1 MGFFSPAA
9 SRPVAI
15 PTSEIGRRFRF
26 IRIRQVSIM
35 LLGYALFYV
44 CRLAFSATKKTMI
57 EQGAYTA
64 REIGYVGSAML
75 IAYAIGKFVCGFLA
89 DRANIRRMFA
99 FGLFVSSL
107 ATMIVGFHVPAAMLM
122 VVWFVNG
129 FAQGS
134 GSPCCVVSLARWWP
148 NRSRGTFYGIWSC
161 SNNLGE
167 AIAYVVTSVIMV
179 NVGIAYGADMA
190 WRSGFWGAA
199 AFGFTGVALISIFMR
214 DSPRSEGL
222 PSVAEWEGEVKSE
235 EAKRNADDVGRGQ
248 KAALANWAVWMVA
261 LAGGFF
267 CMSRYAIIDWGIFF
281 LEVKKGYATETA
293 AWIITLNSIVGAV
306 SSALSGIISDRVFK
320 GSRNELALIAGLMNV
335 TGLSLMMLVPFPCIW
350 VDVLA
355 MVLFGLAVGVLLTF
369 LGGLMAVDL
378 APRAAAGAALG
389 IAGMGNY
396 LGAGIQSAAS
406 GCLVGRDPA
415 TGKAF
420 LLGHTFA
427 NGYTLDYMAVF
438 WIGMALLS
446 VLCALSVWNASKG
459 R

>member
-1 MGFFSPAA
+1 
-9 SRPVAI
+9 
-15 PTSEIGRRFRF
+15 
-26 IRIRQVSIM
+26 
-35 LLGYALFYV
+35 
-44 CRLAFSATKKTMI
+44 MI

-75 IAYAIGKFVCGFLA
+75 ISYAIGKFVCGFLA

-107 ATMIVGFHVPAAMLM
+107 ATMTVGFHVPAVMLM

-148 NRSRGTFYGIWSC
+148 NRSRGTYYGIWSC

-179 NVGIAYGADMA
+179 RVGLAYGADMA

-199 AFGFTGVALISIFMR
+199 TFGFVGVALISLFMR
-214 DSPRSEGL
+214 DSPQSEGL
-222 PSVAEWEGEVKSE
+222 PSVAEWEGEIKGAE
-235 EAKRNADDVGRGQ
+235 EKKNATDVRRGQ
-248 KAALANWAVWMVA
+248 KIALTSWAVWMVA

-306 SSALSGIISDRVFK
+306 SSGLSGIISDPVFK
-320 GSRNELALIAGLMNV
+320 GSRNELALIAGILNV
-335 TGLSLMMLVPFPCIW
+335 TGLSLMMLVPFPCI
-350 VDVLA
+350 
-355 MVLFGLAVGVLLTF
+355 
-369 LGGLMAVDL
+369 
-378 APRAAAGAALG
+378 
-389 IAGMGNY
+389 
-396 LGAGIQSAAS
+396 
-406 GCLVGRDPA
+406 
-415 TGKAF
+415 
-420 LLGHTFA
+420 
-427 NGYTLDYMAVF
+427 
-438 WIGMALLS
+438 
-446 VLCALSVWNASKG
+446 
-459 R
+459 